1 MIPVFNLF
9 GNIACFFG
17 LGTLPHEGWKG
28 QLNLHPNPWLII
40 KVFKNLSLASL
51 KIPFESI
58 LGSNWLVLGSGSPAP
73 DNASCTSS
81 LFKPGM
87 VAGFVVPPH
96 DGDSVVSSPNPLA
109 LESEAKNLSSD
120 SYDGGGDDIILVI
133 LTAISYTHERHP

>member
-1 MIPVFNLF
+1 MIQVFNLF

-17 LGTLPHEGWKG
+17 
-28 QLNLHPNPWLII
+28 QLNLHPYPWLII
-40 KVFKNLSLASL
+40 GVFKNLSFASL

-87 VAGFVVPPH
+87 VAGFVVSPH
-96 DGDSVVSSPNPLA
+96 DGDSVVTFPNPLA

-120 SYDGGGDDIILVI
+120 SYDDDLSDGGGDDIILVI